1 MKGVFPLNPL
11 VLLNYARATV
21 SKGLYCMNA
30 QIRPE
35 VAWLPHL
42 RNVTAIP
49 AEIWANYAETVTLPE
64 MDESDG
70 VSRDAAILTESSEPV
85 AAKPL
90 DKYIPKM
97 ILAEKAPVDTIC
109 LRRSSRA
116 TRYDGFKANIITDAK
131 KPISRVK
138 SRKAPAIASSSKA
151 TDPCSPVALKPAVAQ
166 SEDIPPNLD
175 SATAGSGN

>member
-1 MKGVFPLNPL
+1 M
-11 VLLNYARATV
+11 
-21 SKGLYCMNA
+21 SK
-30 QIRPE
+30 
-35 VAWLPHL
+35 V
-42 RNVTAIP
+42 
-49 AEIWANYAETVTLPE
+49 
-64 MDESDG
+64 
-70 VSRDAAILTESSEPV
+70 AAIFTKSSETV

-90 DKYIPKM
+90 NKYIQKM
-97 ILAEKAPVDTIC
+97 ILAEKMPVDTIC

-151 TDPCSPVALKPAVAQ
+151 TDPCSPVALKPAVAL

-175 SATAGSGN
+175 SATPASGN